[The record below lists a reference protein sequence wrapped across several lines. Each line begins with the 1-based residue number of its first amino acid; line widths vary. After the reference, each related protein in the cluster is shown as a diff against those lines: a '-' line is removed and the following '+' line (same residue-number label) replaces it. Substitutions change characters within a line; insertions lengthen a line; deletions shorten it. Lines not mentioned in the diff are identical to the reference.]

1 MVRTAEAAG
10 HTDDTVECTV
20 GDTVA
25 VANTGDTVA
34 HMDGTVVARTDDT
47 VVARTDDTVVARTDD
62 MVVARTD
69 GTVVARMGGT
79 VVVARTGDTECM
91 AAVAHTVDTVSKDST
106 YSFLLFDSVFGVAD
120 PRQSSSELRQPAHM

>member
-10 HTDDTVECTV
+10 RTDDTVECTV

-34 HMDGTVVARTDDT
+34 HTGDT

-79 VVVARTGDTECM
+79 VVVARTDDTECM